1 MTFSGLSHEKKSRR
15 IISKSNLDKP
25 VQELTIADER
35 PPLLLFPVH
44 VLKAVLGGAGL
55 PTQEDNHAVRLGGY
69 EAQHENVS
77 GQIEQFI
84 EKKIK

>member
-1 MTFSGLSHEKKSRR
+1 MKKKKSRR